1 MPLVG
6 RETVMFSDSQRLFWS
21 KRAPPHPPR
30 VIRVSRARPSAL
42 TEHGPGSPSS
52 PLFSPSKKQR
62 ANCVTGVRVDRGRDS
77 PGGGAAWGC
86 RGLPVKHTAGKIRHG
101 KLGEKGEVGV
111 VDPRFAVS
119 GILCLGVPFVT
130 IVAAFKGWAQKHA
143 ETVRAAGLGW

>member
-21 KRAPPHPPR
+21 KRAPR

-52 PLFSPSKKQR
+52 PLFSPSEKQR
-62 ANCVTGVRVDRGRDS
+62 VNCVTGVRVGQWPRQPGRQHRVRLPRPPCQTYS
-77 PGGGAAWGC
+77 RKNLTQEIRRKRRGGGG
-86 RGLPVKHTAGKIRHG
+86 GG
-101 KLGEKGEVGV
+101 
-111 VDPRFAVS
+111 VDPHFAAS
-119 GILCLGVPFVT
+119 GILCLEVPFVT